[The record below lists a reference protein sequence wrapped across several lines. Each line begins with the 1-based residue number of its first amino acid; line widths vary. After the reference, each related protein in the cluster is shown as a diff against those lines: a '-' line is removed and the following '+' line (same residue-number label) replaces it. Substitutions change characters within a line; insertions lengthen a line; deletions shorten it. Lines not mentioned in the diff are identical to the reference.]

1 MRIPTFLAALGLCAL
16 LSSLAPSESLAQ
28 RAPTKQTRR
37 AQPSQPR
44 EGQGDEPTAPLPTMS
59 DLPALVA
66 RLQSASPDDARA
78 ALDQLVILDR
88 REAVEPIATLL
99 RSGQPDPITDHA
111 LDSLKR
117 IAEPSSIEVLTE
129 FTRHRRASAR
139 RRAYEALA
147 EIDDRRVPALLEQG
161 LRDSDR
167 SVRASAADSLGD
179 IGARGSLDILFRA
192 FERGVIEA
200 APAIGKL
207 GDERSV
213 ARFTEHLGQQPL
225 SVMLDGY
232 AEYLHRDDIA
242 DATKI
247 EIVVRLGEVSG
258 RLVRQFLTQEIAR
271 AQDPQ
276 RGARRAPRRR
286 GASPLVMRMSEV
298 LSRIPADGE
307 TRRTRPAGEGEETTG
322 ATTSGGAQ

>member
-1 MRIPTFLAALGLCAL
+1 MRIKTLLAALGLFAL
-16 LSSLAPSESLAQ
+16 LSSLAPSGVEAQ
-28 RAPTKQTRR
+28 RAPTKRTPRR
-37 AQPSQPR
+37 QAASQPR
-44 EGQGDEPTAPLPTMS
+44 EGVGDEPSAPLPTIA
-59 DLPALVA
+59 DLPAILQQ
-66 RLQSASPDDARA
+66 LQSGRPDETRA

-88 REAVEPIATLL
+88 REAIEPIAALL
-99 RSGQPDPITDHA
+99 RAGQPDAITDHA

-117 IAEPSSIEVLTE
+117 IAEPSSIDVLTE
-129 FTRHRRASAR
+129 FTRHRRPGAR

-147 EIDDRRVPALLEQG
+147 EIQDRRVATLLEQG

-200 APAIGKL
+200 SPAIGKL

-232 AEYLHRDDIA
+232 AEYLHRTDIA
-242 DATKI
+242 EATKV

-258 RLVRQFLTQEIAR
+258 RLVRQFLQQEISR
-271 AQDPQ
+271 LQERE
-276 RGARRAPRRR
+276 RGARRRAPS
-286 GASPLVMRMSEV
+286 ALLMRMSEV
-298 LSRIPADGE
+298 MSRIPADGE
-307 TRRTRPAGEGEETTG
+307 TRRTRAVGEGDASGASGETT
-322 ATTSGGAQ
+322 TGGAQ

>member
-1 MRIPTFLAALGLCAL
+1 MRLKTFLAAIGLAAL
-16 LSSLAPSESLAQ
+16 AFSLAPADAEAQ
-28 RAPTKQTRR
+28 RAPTKRTPRR
-37 AQPSQPR
+37 QAQAAEPR
-44 EGQGDEPTAPLPTMS
+44 EGVGDEPAAPLPTMA
-59 DLPALVA
+59 DLPQLVE
-66 RLQSASPDDARA
+66 RLRGTPDEARA

-88 REAVEPIATLL
+88 REAIEPIAALL
-99 RSGQPDPITDHA
+99 RAGQPDAITDHA
-111 LDSLKR
+111 LASLER
-117 IAEPSSIEVLTE
+117 IAEPSSIDVLTE
-129 FTRHRRASAR
+129 FTRHRRAGAR

-147 EIDDRRVPALLEQG
+147 EIEDRRVAPLLEQG

-167 SVRASAADSLGD
+167 SVRAAAADSLGD

-232 AEYLHRDDIA
+232 AEYLHRADIA

-258 RLVRQFLTQEIAR
+258 RLVRQFLQQEIAR
-271 AQDPQ
+271 LQEQ
-276 RGARRAPRRR
+276 ERGRRR
-286 GASPLVMRMSEV
+286 RTPSPLVMRMSEV
-298 LSRIPADGE
+298 MSRIPADGE
-307 TRRTRPAGEGEETTG
+307 TRRTREVGTGEGAG
-322 ATTSGGAQ
+322 ATTPAAGGAQ

>member
-1 MRIPTFLAALGLCAL
+1 MRSTVFLASFGLCVL
-16 LSSLAPSESLAQ
+16 VLAPGYLSPDEASAQ
-28 RAPTKQTRR
+28 RAPTKR
-37 AQPSQPR
+37 AQRARAQTQQAAS
-44 EGQGDEPTAPLPTMS
+44 DEPTAPLPTMA
-59 DLPALVA
+59 DLPAILVQL
-66 RLQSASPDDARA
+66 RSQSPDEARA
-78 ALDQLVILDR
+78 ALDQLVVLDR
-88 REAVEPIATLL
+88 REAVEPIAELL
-99 RSGQPDPITDHA
+99 RAGQPDAIADHA

-117 IAEPSSIEVLTE
+117 IAEPSSVDVLTE
-129 FTRHRRASAR
+129 FTRHRRAGAR
-139 RRAYEALA
+139 RRAYQALA
-147 EIDDRRVPALLEQG
+147 EIEDRRVSALLEQG

-167 SVRASAADSLGD
+167 SVRAEAADSLGR

-200 APAIGKL
+200 SAAIGKL

-232 AEYLHRDDIA
+232 AEYLHRTDIA

-271 AQDPQ
+271 LHDRERA
-276 RGARRAPRRR
+276 ARRRT
-286 GASPLVMRMSEV
+286 ASPLLMRMSEV
-298 LSRIPADGE
+298 MSRIPVDGE
-307 TRRTRPAGEGEETTG
+307 TRRTVPAGEQAPAPETT
-322 ATTSGGAQ
+322 TTTGGAQ